1 MIVTLRSMSPLL
13 RPVGP
18 LPASVYWVRRALVL
32 GAIGLATWMVVS
44 VLPFGKGDS
53 DAAPPAATPTAQ
65 PPAPDRPVSTASPAA
80 KPTPKATEPKPKKKA
95 EPKPKPKPEPSGTP
109 TCPDSVVRVAADA
122 KSSTSPAGKPVLI
135 QVSLENTASVACRIS
150 VSAKTLELTVTS
162 GKDRI
167 WTTAHCSDA
176 INPGPFTL
184 QPGKKRELGIVWM
197 GERSKK
203 GCPKGQQ
210 KSLPGYYAVTAT
222 FNGTAAKAG
231 HFLLS

>member
-1 MIVTLRSMSPLL
+1 MSPLL

-32 GAIGLATWMVVS
+32 GLIALATWMVVS

-53 DAAPPAATPTAQ
+53 GAAPPASTSTGQ
-65 PPAPDRPVSTASPAA
+65 PAADRPVSSATPSVT
-80 KPTPKATEPKPKKKA
+80 PTPKAKAKPKAKPKKPAA
-95 EPKPKPKPEPSGTP
+95 EPKPEPEPSGTP
-109 TCPDSVVRVAADA
+109 TCPDSMVRVAADA
-122 KSSTSPAGKPVLI
+122 KSSSSPAGKPVLI

-150 VSAKTLELTVTS
+150 ISAKTLELTVTS

-167 WTTAHCSDA
+167 WTTAHCTDA

-184 QPGKKRELGIVWM
+184 QPGKKRQLGVIWM

-203 GCPKGQQ
+203 GCPSGQQ
-210 KSLPGYYAVTAT
+210 RSLPGYYGVTAT
-222 FNGTAAKAG
+222 FSGTVSATG
-231 HFLLS
+231 HFLLT